1 MSKKIFMT
9 VIAGVM
15 LLSLTGCGKTL
26 KCSITEEQSGMKMTQ
41 TMNVKFKNDKA
52 SSVTANIDMK
62 VDKEYQEYMDTFA
75 DTLKDEFK
83 DFEENGMS
91 LDIAT
96 KDDTIKVVIDANFD
110 KMSDEQKNEIG
121 FNSSDNSYDAIK
133 KSLEDSGYSC
143 K

>member
-1 MSKKIFMT
+1 M
-9 VIAGVM
+9 
-15 LLSLTGCGKTL
+15 
-26 KCSITEEQSGMKMTQ
+26 EMTQ

>member
-1 MSKKIFMT
+1 
-9 VIAGVM
+9 M

-62 VDKEYQEYMDTFA
+62 VDKEYQEYMNTLA

-110 KMSDEQKNEIG
+110 KMSDKQKNEIG
-121 FNSSDNSYDAIK
+121 FNSSDNSYDAVK

>member
-9 VIAGVM
+9 VITGVM

-26 KCSITEEQSGMKMTQ
+26 KCSITEEQSGMEMTQ

>member
-1 MSKKIFMT
+1 MSKKIFKT
-9 VIAGVM
+9 VVGGVM

-26 KCSITEEQSGMKMTQ
+26 KCSITKEQSGMEMTQ

-121 FNSSDNSYDAIK
+121 FNRSDNSYDAIK